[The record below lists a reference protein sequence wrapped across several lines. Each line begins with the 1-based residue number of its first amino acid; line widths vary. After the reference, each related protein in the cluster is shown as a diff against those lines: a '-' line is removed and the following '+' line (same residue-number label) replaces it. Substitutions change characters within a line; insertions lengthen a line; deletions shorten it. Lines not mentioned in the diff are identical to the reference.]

1 MVNTEM
7 DIGILLH
14 KNRVVGIQMVVLFTL
29 ILVIMSQVVITV
41 IVIMKQQVVANLLLK
56 SKHLN

>member
-14 KNRVVGIQMVVLFTL
+14 KNQVIGIQMMVLFTL

-41 IVIMKQQVVANLLLK
+41 IVIMKLQVVANLSLK